1 MFQTLREAFS
11 RIVQRVKE
19 TDDNV
24 FTESRISKRI
34 DPGVIEEI
42 LSDLEMDLL
51 SADVALPVA
60 EKIKKDVSE
69 DLQERRLKLGADPS
83 QAVLMSLRE
92 AIARVL
98 KGQAG
103 DFDESVRRLLSEKK
117 PVVIMFVG
125 VNGTGKTTTIA
136 KVAYR
141 LKQNQYTC
149 VLAAADTFRAGAIEQ
164 ITLHGERLGV
174 RVIKQRPGAD
184 PAAVAYDAI
193 EHAKAKHIDFVL
205 IDTAGRM
212 QTNINLM
219 EEMKKIKRVAKPDMI
234 IFVGDALTGN
244 DAVEQALSF
253 EKEIGIDGVILCKID
268 ADAKGGCALSI
279 AYTINKPIFFVGV
292 GQEYRNLAKFNPEWM
307 MKRLFSE
314 TSE

>member
-1 MFQTLREAFS
+1 
-11 RIVQRVKE
+11 
-19 TDDNV
+19 
-24 FTESRISKRI
+24 
-34 DPGVIEEI
+34 
-42 LSDLEMDLL
+42 
-51 SADVALPVA
+51 
-60 EKIKKDVSE
+60 
-69 DLQERRLKLGADPS
+69 
-83 QAVLMSLRE
+83 
-92 AIARVL
+92 
-98 KGQAG
+98 
-103 DFDESVRRLLSEKK
+103 
-117 PVVIMFVG
+117 
-125 VNGTGKTTTIA
+125 
-136 KVAYR
+136 
-141 LKQNQYTC
+141 
-149 VLAAADTFRAGAIEQ
+149 
-164 ITLHGERLGV
+164 
-174 RVIKQRPGAD
+174 
-184 PAAVAYDAI
+184 VAYDAI
-193 EHAKAKHIDFVL
+193 EHAKARHIDFVL

-292 GQEYRNLAKFNPEWM
+292 GQEYRNLAKFNPDWM